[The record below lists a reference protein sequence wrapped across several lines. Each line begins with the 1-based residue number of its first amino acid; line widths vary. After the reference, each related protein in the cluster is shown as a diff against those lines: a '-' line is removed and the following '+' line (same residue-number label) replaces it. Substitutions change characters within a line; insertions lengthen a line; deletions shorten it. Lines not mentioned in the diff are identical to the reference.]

1 MDSINQ
7 GSKIFGKRM
16 GGMVQVIEQV
26 QGPEFNPR
34 YSTKKYRGKKLHLG
48 LVVVVYTCNPSY
60 LGGRDKG
67 EQLEIGPGKKLVRP

>member
-34 YSTKKYRGKKLHLG
+34 YSTKKYRGKNCIWGWLWL
-48 LVVVVYTCNPSY
+48 YTPVIPATW
-60 LGGRDKG
+60 
-67 EQLEIGPGKKLVRP
+67 EEEIRENS